1 MSSDLKTVGMLI
13 SPKRKSIYYKY
24 DSCKNLR
31 KKEKKTTLNH
41 MNISQKITLID
52 NKCVKRYN
60 EWLQQFDTYIIIRSY
75 II

>member
-1 MSSDLKTVGMLI
+1 M
-13 SPKRKSIYYKY
+13 
-24 DSCKNLR
+24 
-31 KKEKKTTLNH
+31 KKEKKTTLNN

>member
-1 MSSDLKTVGMLI
+1 M
-13 SPKRKSIYYKY
+13 
-24 DSCKNLR
+24 